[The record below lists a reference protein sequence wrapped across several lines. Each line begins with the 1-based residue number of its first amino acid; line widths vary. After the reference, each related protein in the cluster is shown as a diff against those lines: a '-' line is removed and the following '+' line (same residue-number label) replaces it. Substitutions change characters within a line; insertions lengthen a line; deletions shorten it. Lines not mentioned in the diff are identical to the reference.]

1 MQPSDNAQN
10 QKDLLDFIRY
20 IQPLIQAGD
29 SIKREPFQLRSLSI
43 PMRWEV
49 TRRHP
54 IYQKYWKDSADFY
67 RQEILSTNPFEKL
80 KRESA
85 AKLLALIGVSGEPP
99 DPRTPF
105 SKLGESELNKAW
117 LSGAV
122 HPITLRGMAG
132 ILLATLPNSTLEY
145 LGLYLIEAGCE
156 KNDKEKYSRE
166 KSLSKLASYKCEVLD
181 SYTAEPLVS
190 VNPAASQRQ
199 ISEAI
204 KSLHGQWKNERELKE
219 QRDRSDKNKTYLEIW
234 DLREGFSE
242 EDAYDISE
250 ESKLSEIAEVVGS
263 SISTVN
269 NHYRSAFELIIGKPY
284 SPELWWNTMG
294 VFKFNEFNFE
304 DSVVSQLRPR
314 KSPTP
319 RPVPESKLGA
329 EIDFL
334 NHIRIQPNHEYTHHD
349 LFIDIKTLIDQGL
362 SDEEIHERLGIETEI
377 PELIERLT
385 WMRSRTSEIE
395 K

>member
-1 MQPSDNAQN
+1 MQSSDNAQN
-10 QKDLLDFIRY
+10 QKDSFDFIRF
-20 IQPLIQAGD
+20 IRPLILSLE

-54 IYQKYWKDSADFY
+54 FYQRLWKDSADFY
-67 RQEILSTNPFEKL
+67 RKETISTNPFEQL

-85 AKLLALIGVSGEPP
+85 VELLALIGISGEPP
-99 DPRTPF
+99 DPSTPF

-132 ILLATLPNSTLEY
+132 ILLATLPESTLGE
-145 LGLYLIEAGCE
+145 LGLYLIEASGE
-156 KNDKEKYSRE
+156 KNDKEKQSRD
-166 KSLSKLASYKCEVLD
+166 KSLSKLISYKCDALD
-181 SYTAEPLVS
+181 SFPDEPLVS
-190 VNPAASQRQ
+190 VNPAASQRL

-204 KSLHGQWKNERELKE
+204 KDLHAQWKNKRELKE
-219 QRDRSDKNKTYLEIW
+219 QRDRSDKNIKYLDVW
-234 DLREGFSE
+234 DLREGFSNE
-242 EDAYDISE
+242 GTYDVSQE
-250 ESKLSEIAEVVGS
+250 RTFKEIAKEQS
-263 SISTVN
+263 SPLTTVS

-294 VFKFNEFNFE
+294 VFKLNLFNFE
-304 DSVVSQLRPR
+304 HSVVSQLRPR
-314 KSPTP
+314 KSRTP
-319 RPVPESKLGA
+319 RPVPESILGA

-334 NHIRIQPNHEYTHHD
+334 NQVTRTDEYELTYVE
-349 LFIDIKTLIDQGL
+349 LMAELKSFIGQGL
-362 SDEEIHERLGIETEI
+362 SDKEIHERLGVETENPVLIET
-377 PELIERLT
+377 LT